1 MLDEDGHLSELTS
14 DEIDKWMALLRDKYG
29 RRISGLQDSVL
40 GQCRKGTSLPK
51 FRPVGRHRFVQ
62 ILNVNDHWVCVTSLF
77 GETTHDVYV
86 YDSLFTG
93 LNHSL
98 IVQVSSLLRA
108 DTSKDEV
115 IFHIRSFKQQ
125 KRGTR
130 TCGFYAAAAAVD
142 CCMKADP
149 TGHIYEESML
159 SRQFKSSLTSGKP
172 AKFLTKGIVKG
183 TEEIRK
189 TVKRHCVCHGQSKG
203 QMIQCSKCFSWFHA
217 VCVGLRAMDIRKMGK
232 VIWACPCCNHKEPES
247 VDTVLLD

>member
-1 MLDEDGHLSELTS
+1 
-14 DEIDKWMALLRDKYG
+14 MALLRDKYG

-62 ILNVNDHWVCVTSLF
+62 ILNVNDHWVCVT
-77 GETTHDVYV
+77 
-86 YDSLFTG
+86 SLFTG

-149 TGHIYEESML
+149 TGHIFEESML

-183 TEEIRK
+183 TEK
-189 TVKRHCVCHGQSKG
+189 Y
-203 QMIQCSKCFSWFHA
+203 
-217 VCVGLRAMDIRKMGK
+217 
-232 VIWACPCCNHKEPES
+232 
-247 VDTVLLD
+247 